1 MFNQR
6 SASDRSINNAPSSP
20 IGNGIGGI
28 LPSPSSSAS
37 VAAAVIGIIDPSSSS
52 SPSLT
57 ATIANTGKR
66 RPSIVATMVASGM
79 THVDQDQGR
88 NEPNMR
94 NQFNRI
100 NNIYWRC
107 SE

>member
-1 MFNQR
+1 
-6 SASDRSINNAPSSP
+6 
-20 IGNGIGGI
+20 
-28 LPSPSSSAS
+28 
-37 VAAAVIGIIDPSSSS
+37 
-52 SPSLT
+52 
-57 ATIANTGKR
+57 
-66 RPSIVATMVASGM
+66 VATMVASGM

-100 NNIYWRC
+100 KNIYWRC